1 VLQVA
6 ESTSEPGAAAAPDTL
21 LPEPPVTGDEV
32 VDAVVA
38 ALATAVAATRAVPL
52 TGAVRGIADE
62 LLRDEQGRDDVC
74 LLLLEWAGG
83 RSGFVPAP

>member
-1 VLQVA
+1 MLQVA

-38 ALATAVAATRAVPL
+38 ALATAVAEPL
-52 TGAVRGIADE
+52 ADR
-62 LLRDEQGRDDVC
+62 LGVLEQVHRTLQDRLADV
-74 LLLLEWAGG
+74 EE
-83 RSGFVPAP
+83 